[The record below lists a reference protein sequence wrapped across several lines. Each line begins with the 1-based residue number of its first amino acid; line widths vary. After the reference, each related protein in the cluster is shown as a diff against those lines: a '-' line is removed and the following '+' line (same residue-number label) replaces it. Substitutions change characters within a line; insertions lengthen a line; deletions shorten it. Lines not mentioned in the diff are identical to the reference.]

1 VSSIGI
7 GGGARL
13 PHGIGKY
20 PASRDNQQGTA
31 SGLQDRDNFPDMGGK
46 TAAQFYDRYG

>member
-1 VSSIGI
+1 VGGIRIGC
-7 GGGARL
+7 GARL

-20 PASRDNQQGTA
+20 PATRDNQQGTA
-31 SGLQDRDNFPDMGGK
+31 SGLQGRDNLPDVGGQ